1 MLALLAHLP
10 NPLVGPFLGAADAPV
25 HLAHPKVVRGPQQRA
40 PLQDGVRVRR
50 VKEAGDGR
58 VDGLVGPRRGG
69 GGGGGALGRASSWV
83 GQRYDLHNL

>member
-25 HLAHPKVVRGPQQRA
+25 HLAYPKVVRGPQQRA

-58 VDGLVGPRRGG
+58 VDGFVGSRRGG
-69 GGGGGALGRASSWV
+69 RGGALGRASSRV
-83 GQRYDLHNL
+83 GQRYDLYSL